1 MRKQKVLE
9 ALLRLAPVGAPRGV
23 TAEEVAQVAGIHRHN
38 ASADLNEL
46 HREGL
51 VTKSAG
57 RPVRFTAVAEAVRAT
72 ARAAT
77 ESPRPTG
84 PEPAGDPFGDLVGA
98 QSSLRAAIE
107 QAKAA
112 MLYPPRGLPTLIA
125 GPTGAGKSRL
135 VEAMYHYAVAS
146 GRLRPGAPYC
156 VFNCADY
163 AANPQLLLAQLFGHV
178 RGAFTGADRDVQGL
192 IADAEGGLIFL
203 DEIHR
208 LPPEGQEM
216 LFLLMDRGVY
226 RALGAGSTQKA
237 SVTLVGATSEDP
249 RSSLLHTFVRRFP
262 VVINLPDLDARP
274 LEERLTLVELFLQEE
289 ATRVGISVSVSPLA
303 LAALLSFRATGNVG
317 ELRSAVLLGC
327 AKAFLHYMAADRKSG
342 MMTLYLT
349 HLSPQIQLAYL
360 SAADTVREAERLVGV
375 EDRLYMPAKAGQAR
389 ETRRDDYI
397 PPDLYRELHRRVT
410 GYLDS
415 GLQPRELQRLIQTDL
430 DYYLQR
436 LLRRAGGPGR
446 VPKGLLDVVAGFVT
460 QAGAEL
466 GRTFGQEV
474 VTSLALHLASG
485 ARVDM
490 HDADQTLAL
499 ISHCPAEYGVVR
511 RLAGALEA
519 KLGMAV
525 GAAEMS
531 FLALFLA
538 AHGRKAE
545 PSGLSVMVIAHGERT
560 ASSMADVA
568 NRLLETDRVVAVDM
582 PLEQSVEKTMQIA
595 TDRLRQLGRTDG
607 VVLLVDMGSLTGFGP
622 ALQQAAGVPV
632 VVIPL
637 VTTPAVIEAARVAGE
652 PGADLTQVLR
662 AVRAVYQPQP
672 EEPAQLDDG
681 KRMIITTCLT
691 GHGTARKLAAFL
703 TEALPAAVR
712 KSVTVEAIDLE
723 RGSVLPGLL
732 VEGWRGTVIAA
743 AGTVDPR
750 LPGVPFI
757 GMEQILF
764 GDGLQYVEALALG
777 QQHEPAGESHVTRSE
792 AAALASQFAAGN
804 IASLDGGKAA
814 EAAAISL
821 HRLEEAMKHELTPGQ
836 TARWIIHFAFA
847 LERLITDGTAYPCSE
862 QEYLQEENGEL
873 LEMIRGA
880 VAPVEA
886 SWGIEF
892 PPGEIAF
899 LALIVLTL

>member
-9 ALLRLAPVGAPRGV
+9 VLLRLAPVGAPRGV
-23 TAEEVAQVAGIHRHN
+23 TAEEVAQVTGIHRHN

-57 RPVRFTAVAEAVRAT
+57 RPVRFTAAAEAVRSAMAAPSDL
-72 ARAAT
+72 AR
-77 ESPRPTG
+77 PLG
-84 PEPAGDPFGDLVGA
+84 PEPGADPFADLVGA

-135 VEAMYHYAVAS
+135 AEAMFHYAVAA
-146 GRLRPGAPYC
+146 GRLRPGAPFC

-178 RGAFTGADRDVQGL
+178 RGAFTGADRDVPGL

-226 RALGAGSTQKA
+226 RALGAGGTHKA
-237 SVTLVGATSEDP
+237 SVTLVAATSEDP

-274 LEERLTLVELFLQEE
+274 LTERLTLVELFLQEE
-289 ATRVGISVSVSPLA
+289 ASRVGISVSVSPLA
-303 LAALLSFRATGNVG
+303 LAALLSFRASGNVG

-327 AKAFLHYMAADRKSG
+327 AKAFLNYMAADRESG
-342 MMTLYLT
+342 VMTLYLT

-360 SAADTVREAERLVGV
+360 SAGETVREAERLIGV
-375 EDRLYMPAKAGQAR
+375 EDRLYMPAAAGRPQ

-397 PPDLYRELHRRVT
+397 PPDLYRELHKRVT
-410 GYLDS
+410 GYLGS

-436 LLRRAGGPGR
+436 LLRRSDGAGR
-446 VPKGLLDVVAGFVT
+446 VPKGLLDVVADFVSE
-460 QAGAEL
+460 AGIEL

-474 VTSLALHLASG
+474 VTTLALHLASG
-485 ARVDM
+485 ARADLP
-490 HDADQTLAL
+490 DADQTLAL
-499 ISHCPAEYGVVR
+499 VSHCPAEYGVVR

-582 PLEQSVEKTMQIA
+582 PLEQSVEMTMQVA
-595 TDRLRQLGRTDG
+595 ADRLRQLGRTDG

-622 ALQQAAGVPV
+622 ALQQAVGVPV
-632 VVIPL
+632 AVVPL

-652 PGADLTQVLR
+652 PGTDLNQVLR
-662 AVRAVYQPQP
+662 AVRLVYQPAP
-672 EEPAQLDDG
+672 EEPAQLDG

-703 TEALPAAVR
+703 TEALPAGVR
-712 KSVTVEAIDLE
+712 RSVSVEAIDLE
-723 RGSVLPGLL
+723 KGSVLPGLL

-764 GDGLQYVEALALG
+764 GDGLQCLEALALG
-777 QQHEPAGESHVTRSE
+777 QQHEPPGEEHVTCTE
-792 AAALASQFAAGN
+792 AAALASQFAANN
-804 IASLDGGKAA
+804 IVSLDGRQAA
-814 EAAAISL
+814 EAAAITL
-821 HRLEEAMKHELTPGQ
+821 QRLEAAMEQALTPGQ

-847 LERLITDGTAYPCSE
+847 LERLITDGIAFPCSE
-862 QEYLQEENGEL
+862 QDYLQEHSGAL
-873 LEMIRGA
+873 LAQIRRA

-886 SWGIEF
+886 AWGIAF
-892 PPGEIAF
+892 PSGEIAF

>member
-9 ALLRLAPVGAPRGV
+9 ALLRLAPFGAPRGV

-51 VTKSAG
+51 VTKSSG
-57 RPVRFTAVAEAVRAT
+57 RPVRFAAVAEAMKAAFSAMPEPVRPSA
-72 ARAAT
+72 
-77 ESPRPTG
+77 
-84 PEPAGDPFGDLVGA
+84 PEPAGDPFAALVGA

-135 VEAMYHYAVAS
+135 AEAMYHYAVAS
-146 GRLRPGAPYC
+146 GRLRPGAPFC

-178 RGAFTGADRDVQGL
+178 RGAFTGADRDVLGL

-216 LFLLMDRGVY
+216 LFLLMDRGIY

-289 ATRVGISVSVSPLA
+289 AYRVGISVSVSPLA
-303 LAALLSFRATGNVG
+303 LAALLSFRASGNVG

-327 AKAFLHYMAADRKSG
+327 AKAFLHYMAADRESG
-342 MMTLYLT
+342 VMTLYLT

-360 SAADTVREAERLVGV
+360 SAAETVREAEQLVGV
-375 EDRLYMPAKAGQAR
+375 EDRLYMPDAAGR
-389 ETRRDDYI
+389 PRDIHRDDYI

-430 DYYLQR
+430 DHYLQR
-436 LLRRAGGPGR
+436 LLRRADGPGR
-446 VPKGLLDVVAGFVT
+446 VPKGLLDVVAGFVS

-485 ARVDM
+485 ARVDKP
-490 HDADQTLAL
+490 DADQTLAL
-499 ISHCPAEYGVVR
+499 VSHCPAEYGVVR

-519 KLGMAV
+519 KLGMAI
-525 GAAEMS
+525 GAAEMG

-538 AHGRKAE
+538 AHGRKAT

-595 TDRLRQLGRTDG
+595 ADRLKQVGRTDG

-622 ALQQAAGVPV
+622 ALQQAVGVPV

-652 PGADLTQVLR
+652 PGADLHEVLR

-672 EEPAQLDDG
+672 EEPAQLDG

-703 TEALPAAVR
+703 AEALPAAVR

-723 RGSVLPGLL
+723 KGSVLPGLL

-777 QQHEPAGESHVTRSE
+777 QQHEPPGENHVSRTE

-804 IASLDGGKAA
+804 IMSLDGQKAA
-814 EAAAISL
+814 EAAVVSL
-821 HRLEEAMKHELTPGQ
+821 QRLEAAMNQQLTPGQ

-862 QEYLQEENGEL
+862 QDYLAEQNGAL
-873 LEMIRGA
+873 LEQIREA

-886 SWGIEF
+886 SWEIVF

-899 LALIVLTL
+899 LALIVLTM